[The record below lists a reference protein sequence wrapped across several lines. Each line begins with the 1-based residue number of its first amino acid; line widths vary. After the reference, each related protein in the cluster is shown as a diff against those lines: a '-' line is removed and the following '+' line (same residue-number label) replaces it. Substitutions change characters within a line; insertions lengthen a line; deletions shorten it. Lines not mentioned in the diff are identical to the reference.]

1 MKHMVQFLAGHK
13 THGSWVH
20 GILELI
26 FAFWKLDNFYLW
38 RVMKPTIQRNVLPC
52 SSFYAFWQPENAFST
67 DCEGRRVSP
76 LSAFWALQNKISD
89 ES

>member
-26 FAFWKLDNFYLW
+26 FWILEAW
-38 RVMKPTIQRNVLPC
+38 
-52 SSFYAFWQPENAFST
+52 
-67 DCEGRRVSP
+67 
-76 LSAFWALQNKISD
+76 
-89 ES
+89 